1 MPVTCARCQ
10 APLPNYFFIAT
21 NLMPCPSCGTEI
33 RVHAFPALFR
43 SQPAPAVGELSLA
56 GEAGCFYHPD
66 KRAIVTCHLCGR
78 FLCGLCNVDFKQQN
92 WCPGCLESSSRKR
105 KGIDFENH
113 RVLYDSVALA
123 FATLPFL
130 ALFYPSLIGA
140 PVALYISVR
149 YWKAPGSILPRT
161 KIRFLVAILL
171 AIGQLVL
178 MGALIYAIA
187 RAPRRA

>member
-1 MPVTCARCQ
+1 
-10 APLPNYFFIAT
+10 
-21 NLMPCPSCGTEI
+21 MPCPSCGTET

-43 SQPAPAVGELSLA
+43 SQPAPAVGELSVA

-178 MGALIYAIA
+178 MGALIYTVVHST
-187 RAPRRA
+187 RRA